1 MQRKNDII
9 NRKNQQILDIK
20 EVNGRENMEMMKEQQ
35 KLKYQNA
42 MLHCDI
48 SSVIHAK
55 EREKDLMRI
64 ENERKNA
71 EMKVMREQFQKEQKD
86 MGNKVMSNG
95 FKELI

>member
-1 MQRKNDII
+1 
-9 NRKNQQILDIK
+9 
-20 EVNGRENMEMMKEQQ
+20 MKEQQ

-42 MLHCDI
+42 MLYCDI

-71 EMKVMREQFQKEQKD
+71 EIKIMREKFQKEQED
-86 MGNKVMSNG
+86 TGNKIMNNG